1 MIHVVIADDHPVVR
15 AGLRALLDGEDDI
28 AVLADASTPDEAVEL
43 AARLTPE
50 LVLMDLQ
57 FGERTTGADA
67 TRRIRALDAAP
78 YVLVLT
84 NYDTDGDILGAVE
97 AGASGYLLKDAPPEE
112 LVAAVRAAA
121 SGQSALAPAIAGRL
135 MARMRAPQVALS
147 AREIEVLALV
157 AEGAPNTEVAS
168 RLFISDA
175 TVKSHLVHVFSKLGV
190 SSRTAAVREALRLG
204 ILRRGA

>member
-1 MIHVVIADDHPVVR
+1 MIRILIADDHPVVR
-15 AGLRALLDGEDDI
+15 AGLRALLDGTDGIVVAGE
-28 AVLADASTPDEAVEL
+28 ASTPDEAVAL
-43 AARLTPE
+43 AARLSPE

-57 FGERTTGADA
+57 FGQDLTGADA

-84 NYDTDGDILGAVE
+84 NYDSDGDILGAVE
-97 AGASGYLLKDAPPEE
+97 AGASGYLLKDAPPHE

-135 MARMRAPQVALS
+135 MARMRAPSVSLS
-147 AREIEVLALV
+147 ARELEVLRLV
-157 AEGAPNTEVAS
+157 AEGASNGAVAA
-168 RLFISDA
+168 RLHISDA

-190 SSRTAAVREALRLG
+190 SSRTAAVSEARALGVLR
-204 ILRRGA
+204 